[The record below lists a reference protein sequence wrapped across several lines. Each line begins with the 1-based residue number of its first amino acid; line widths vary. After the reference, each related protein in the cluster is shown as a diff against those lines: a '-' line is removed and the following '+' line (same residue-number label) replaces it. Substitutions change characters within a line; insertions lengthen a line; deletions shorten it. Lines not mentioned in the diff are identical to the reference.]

1 MNDRSPEQFTPDDLE
16 LYADLR
22 SGNAWLRS
30 VLSTLARR
38 GVAFR
43 RDHPERAQ
51 AWLEALATFP
61 YYKAGQFLF
70 DLLEWEDFILDEP
83 AATLEATLDPQ
94 AMRRLAALMR
104 AIKAH
109 VDGSVGPPS
118 ATSEPELLVT
128 VGTGDLPPLEPGF
141 YLFQDVVLGI
151 LGTALPFRKRFQK

>member
-1 MNDRSPEQFTPDDLE
+1 VNHQSSEQFTPEDLD

-22 SGNAWLRS
+22 AGNAWLRS
-30 VLSTLARR
+30 VLTTLARR

-51 AWLEALATFP
+51 AWLDTLATFP

-70 DLLEWEDFILDEP
+70 DLLEWEDFMLDEP
-83 AATLEATLDPQ
+83 ATTLETALDPQ
-94 AMRRLAALMR
+94 AMRRLSALMR

-109 VDGSVGPPS
+109 VDGAAELTP

-128 VGTGDLPPLEPGF
+128 VATGDLPPLEPGF
-141 YLFQDVVLGI
+141 YLFPDVVLGI
-151 LGTALPFRKRFQK
+151 LGTALPFRKPV

>member
-30 VLSTLARR
+30 VLATLARR

-43 RDHPERAQ
+43 RDHPERAK
-51 AWLEALATFP
+51 AWLDTLATFP

-70 DLLEWEDFILDEP
+70 DLLEWEDFILDEA
-83 AATLEATLDPQ
+83 AATLETTLDPQ

-109 VDGSVGPPS
+109 VDGSEGLSP
-118 ATSEPELLVT
+118 ATSEPDVLVT
-128 VGTGDLPPLEPGF
+128 VTTGELPPLEPGF

-151 LGTALPFRKRFQK
+151 LGTALPFRKAV